1 MKRLEGK
8 TALVTGSS
16 RGLGAA
22 IARGFAREGARV
34 VVNYRDNAEKAN
46 EVVQAIEA
54 EGGTAIAVRADC
66 TREDDVVTLVETALE
81 AFGEIRILVNNAGI
95 GTRGTIAEMDVA
107 QWDEMMASHLR
118 SAFLVTHHCLRRGMA
133 ELPPLP
139 GERIAAK
146 IINMGSGLVNRGGLG
161 AREQVHY
168 MTAKAGIAGFTRGL
182 AAELAPRMTVN
193 ALAPGIHFTDMVAGG
208 APSPDLREALA
219 GLFLLGL
226 PVDEDVV
233 AAAIHLASPAA
244 DHVTAEI
251 FTMNGGSS

>member
-8 TALVTGSS
+8 TAIVTGSS

-22 IARGFAREGARV
+22 IALGLAREGARV
-34 VVNYRDNAEKAN
+34 VVNYRESAAKAAA
-46 EVVQAIEA
+46 VVAAIEA
-54 EGGTAIAVRADC
+54 EGGSALAVRADC
-66 TREDDVVTLVETALE
+66 TVESDVAVLVRAAID
-81 AFGEIRILVNNAGI
+81 AFGEIRLLVNNAGI
-95 GTRGTIAEMDVA
+95 GTRSTIADMGVA
-107 QWDEMMASHLR
+107 QWDEMIASHLR
-118 SAFLVTHHCLRRGMA
+118 SAFLVTRHCLGTGMA
-133 ELPPLP
+133 DLPPKP

-146 IINMGSGLVNRGGLG
+146 IINMGSGLVHRGGLG
-161 AREQVHY
+161 AYGQVHY

-182 AAELAPRMTVN
+182 AAELAPKMTVN

-208 APSPDLREALA
+208 APDEALKATLA

-226 PVDEDVV
+226 PRDEDVV
-233 AAAIHLASPAA
+233 ETAIHIASPAA

>member
-1 MKRLEGK
+1 MERLEGK
-8 TALVTGSS
+8 TALVTGAS

-34 VVNYRDNAEKAN
+34 VVNYRDNAQKAN
-46 EVVQAIEA
+46 EVVRAIEA
-54 EGGTAIAVRADC
+54 EGGTAIALKADC
-66 TREDDVVTLVETALE
+66 TEDRDVEALVNAAIA

-95 GTRGTIAEMDVA
+95 GTQGLIADMAVS

-118 SAFLVTHHCLRRGMA
+118 SAFLVTHHCLRTGMA
-133 ELPPLP
+133 HLPPLP
-139 GERIAAK
+139 GERIGAK
-146 IINMGSGLVNRGGLG
+146 IINMSSGLVNRGGLG
-161 AREQVHY
+161 ARGQVHY
-168 MTAKAGIAGFTRGL
+168 MAAKAGIAGFTRGL
-182 AAELAPRMTVN
+182 AAELAPLMTVN

-208 APSPDLREALA
+208 QPGEDLRAMLA

-226 PVDEDVV
+226 PDDEDVV
-233 AAAIHLASPAA
+233 ATAIHLASAAA

>member
-1 MKRLEGK
+1 MNRLQGK

-34 VVNYRDNAEKAN
+34 VVNYRENASSAA
-46 EVVQAIEA
+46 EVVRAINED
-54 EGGTAIAVRADC
+54 GGEAIAVRADC
-66 TREDDVVTLVETALE
+66 TIERDVIALVEQTIA
-81 AFGEIRILVNNAGI
+81 AYGEIRILVNNAGI
-95 GTRGTIAEMDVA
+95 GTRGKIAEMPVA
-107 QWDEMMASHLR
+107 QWDEMMTSHLR
-118 SAFLVTHHCLRRGMA
+118 SAFLVTHYCLRTGMA
-133 ELPPLP
+133 DLPLRS

-161 AREQVHY
+161 AREMVHY

-208 APSPDLREALA
+208 APSQELREALA

-226 PVDEDVV
+226 PVDEDVA